1 MYLDLYLIVYLV
13 YSLKGQQPTTQSILN
28 ASQLITAKHSTMP
41 PQSSITANN
50 NRVNL
55 NPISNSS
62 NTIASYDLING
73 INNQLYI
80 SNANTNIHQHSST
93 INNNNNPSVNN
104 YNSSSSSSST
114 SQVLLSSATS
124 LLANKFHQNGNHHQ
138 QYFEPIQQS
147 SQGCQAMD
155 VTSAPSSV
163 QNGHMYHSAGI
174 QPAVANNRNFNGNY
188 F

>member
-1 MYLDLYLIVYLV
+1 M
-13 YSLKGQQPTTQSILN
+13 TQSILN
-28 ASQLITAKHSTMP
+28 ASQLITAKHSIMP
-41 PQSSITANN
+41 PQSSITANNN

-80 SNANTNIHQHSST
+80 SNANNNVHQQQHHSST

-104 YNSSSSSSST
+104 YNSSSSSSSA

-124 LLANKFHQNGNHHQ
+124 LLANKFQNQNGNHQ
-138 QYFEPIQQS
+138 QYFEPISQS

-163 QNGHMYHSAGI
+163 QNGHMYHSAGL
-174 QPAVANNRNFNGNY
+174 PAANNNRNFNGNY
-188 F
+188 I